1 VATREQV
8 LELLDSGHAVESV
21 GRKLGIP
28 AGQVFMIANGVPA
41 DGSDSRYADAVA
53 HGEGDTDSP
62 QSFVNPPVGAPNP
75 EGMIAD
81 WVRKRAARELA
92 KSS

>member
-1 VATREQV
+1 MATREQI

-41 DGSDSRYADAVA
+41 DGSDSRYGDAAA

-75 EGMIAD
+75 EGMIAE
-81 WVRKRAARELA
+81 WVRQRAARELS